1 VSGSDLAL
9 VYLHGFNSSP
19 SARKAGLVGS
29 YIGRQQI
36 AADFFHPSIPDTP
49 DEAVIFLEN
58 LMRRFSGRRVA
69 LIGSSLGG
77 FYATWLGEKYGLD
90 VVLVNPAVRP
100 HELLC
105 QYLGTNQNPYS
116 GSYYQL
122 TEDHIATLQSLFVS
136 SLTRPEKRLVL
147 LQTGDE
153 VLDFQEAGRRFSA
166 SCCWI
171 EHGGSH
177 TFTGFERYLPAIF
190 WWLAREHRIGRI

>member
-1 VSGSDLAL
+1 MSGSDLAL
-9 VYLHGFNSSP
+9 VYLHGFNSSL

-36 AADFFHPSIPDTP
+36 PMDFFHPSIPDTP

-100 HELLC
+100 HELLH
-105 QYLGTNQNPYS
+105 QYIGTNRNPYS
-116 GSYYQL
+116 GCYYQL
-122 TEDHIATLQSLFVS
+122 TEEHIATLQSLFVTA
-136 SLTRPEKRLVL
+136 LTRPEKRLVL

-153 VLDFQEAGRRFSA
+153 VLDFQDASRRFSA
-166 SCCWI
+166 SC
-171 EHGGSH
+171 
-177 TFTGFERYLPAIF
+177 
-190 WWLAREHRIGRI
+190 